1 MAPKLKTCAKGIV
14 ENIVGEPRLGTPTAW
29 PSKECMR
36 PRGAAARAGG
46 GGTAAG
52 AVNMAPKLKTCA
64 KGIVDSIVGNR
75 VRERQPGT
83 AWPNAGARPGMSSG
97 TSSGHIVGSNV
108 SGTAHS
114 GIFERQPGTP
124 PDRAPRPNTV
134 GNVAG
139 NTCRCIVATGA
150 AALGVR
156 PGTAVL
162 CRTAMAVLLA
172 RLFDYFTLRTL
183 ESYFS
188 RYWSGQLQATP
199 IKMLAALAFKAA
211 VPKILA
217 KFRLR
222 VLPRL
227 REPSTHLTGPGRV
240 WSSLVAGQ
248 RVAS

>member
-97 TSSGHIVGSNV
+97 TPSGTSSGATSQEPRIQEYSNV
-108 SGTAHS
+108 SNTAGPRAQAQHRRERRREHLQVHRCDRGSSAWRAS
-114 GIFERQPGTP
+114 GDG
-124 PDRAPRPNTV
+124 
-134 GNVAG
+134 
-139 NTCRCIVATGA
+139 C
-150 AALGVR
+150 
-156 PGTAVL
+156 AV
-162 CRTAMAVLLA
+162 
-172 RLFDYFTLRTL
+172 
-183 ESYFS
+183 SYS
-188 RYWSGQLQATP
+188 HG
-199 IKMLAALAFKAA
+199 
-211 VPKILA
+211 
-217 KFRLR
+217 
-222 VLPRL
+222 
-227 REPSTHLTGPGRV
+227 
-240 WSSLVAGQ
+240 
-248 RVAS
+248 

>member
-97 TSSGHIVGSNV
+97 TPSGTSSGTSSHEPRSRAPRSGTSNV
-108 SGTAHS
+108 SR
-114 GIFERQPGTP
+114 EPGTP
-124 PDRAPRPNTV
+124 QKHRREPRVQANTA

-139 NTCRCIVATGA
+139 NTCRYIVATT
-150 AALGVR
+150 
-156 PGTAVL
+156 PGQQRSARAGNGCPVAVCSKQFAETL
-162 CRTAMAVLLA
+162 YLL
-172 RLFDYFTLRTL
+172 LRSWSAPGNPVKACSSL
-183 ESYFS
+183 S
-188 RYWSGQLQATP
+188 RQPCT
-199 IKMLAALAFKAA
+199 
-211 VPKILA
+211 PKILA
-217 KFRLR
+217 KSLHFRSRRLC
-222 VLPRL
+222 VLLENRRSCL
-227 REPSTHLTGPGRV
+227 DLVEPG
-240 WSSLVAGQ
+240 SLVAW
-248 RVAS
+248 